1 MGGAGKGEGIVIRIG
16 LTGGIAAGKSTVAA
30 RMRADGALHIDY
42 DALAREVVSPGGAA
56 LPAIVREFG
65 EAAVAADGT
74 LNRAWVAEHV
84 FGRNVGPG
92 ARERLDA
99 IEHPL
104 IYAAAERMERE
115 YAAAAAMRDSGDGVG
130 EHGPIVVHDVPLL
143 AEVIDD
149 IPFRFDHIVTVEAP
163 VETRIARMIA
173 TRGMTREQAEARIR
187 HQSTR
192 GQREAIAD
200 IVIDSTQ
207 PLERMFE
214 QVDRLVGG
222 WKEQ

>member
-1 MGGAGKGEGIVIRIG
+1 MIRIG

-30 RMRADGALHIDY
+30 RMREDGALHVDY
-42 DALAREVVSPGGAA
+42 DAIAHAITARGGAA
-56 LPAIVREFG
+56 LEPIAREFG
-65 EAAVAADGT
+65 DAAIAADGS
-74 LNRAWVAEHV
+74 LDRAWMAEHV
-84 FGRNVGPG
+84 FGRGAEPG

-104 IYAAAERMERE
+104 IYAEARRREERGV
-115 YAAAAAMRDSGDGVG
+115 AAARDAARESGERGIV
-130 EHGPIVVHDVPLL
+130 VVHDVPLL
-143 AEVIDD
+143 AEVIGD

-163 VETRIARMIA
+163 VGTRIARMAA

-200 IVIDSTQ
+200 VVIDSTQ

-214 QVDRLVGG
+214 QVDRLVAE